1 MAKTPKI
8 LLTSE
13 AFVKSNSNIS
23 DNTSTKFIVPAIR
36 ESQDTELREVIGT
49 SLLDKL
55 CDLVKND
62 EVDDPLNAPYKEL
75 LGKVQYFM
83 LYVVLSKLCML
94 LNFKLDNIGVYST
107 NDDNAYSVK
116 VEDTFT
122 VQNYYVNQADHYRL
136 LLQQYLL
143 KNRQYFPELTE
154 CDYYNIQSHLY
165 SAASGGLWLGGPR
178 NRIRRYRKGFS
189 CGYDRDI

>member
-49 SLLDKL
+49 SLLNKL
-55 CDLVKND
+55 CDLVKSD

-122 VQNYYVNQADHYRL
+122 VQNYYINQADHYRL

-154 CDYYNIQSHLY
+154 CDCYNIQSHLY
-165 SAASGGLWLGGPR
+165 SAASGGLWLGGAR
-178 NRIRRYRKGFS
+178 GKGRTRRPTF
-189 CGYDRDI
+189 GYDKDL